1 MLAILIKKKEA
12 DLTSFNR
19 DKFTAVSALSIHPDL
34 GHFSY
39 NFGYQALSFGF
50 FGFPLL

>member
-1 MLAILIKKKEA
+1 
-12 DLTSFNR
+12 LTSFNR

-39 NFGYQALSFGF
+39 NFGYQTLSFGF
-50 FGFPLL
+50 FGFPLAPKAEGPELED